1 MRIALDGR
9 TIQDHFPG
17 IGRYTYNLALALT
30 ELDTADEIVLLHN
43 QQDANSRFD
52 LDRLRARPNLTMVE
66 AHSAYFSPVEQWRIP
81 RVLRRQRCSV
91 YHSPYYLM
99 PYLNP
104 CPAVVTIHD
113 LIPILYPH
121 YFTAMQ
127 RMIFNVSVRLAARSA
142 RVVVADSEATAA
154 DLRRR
159 LTLDPRKVRVVLAAA
174 DPSLTRSGAEAI
186 EGVRLAHGLGK
197 PYVLY
202 VGSNKPHKNL
212 TRLVEAWSQVKERE
226 RAELVIAGPWDQAY
240 DAPKAA
246 AQRLG
251 IDREIRWLGS
261 IPQFE
266 LAALYSGCAVFA
278 FPSEYEGFG
287 LPVLEAMACGAP
299 VVCSDCSSLPEVA
312 ADAAILVAPDQSAP
326 WAEAIE
332 RLLGDAGL
340 RADMA
345 RRSLLRAREL
355 TWAASARRMREIYDH
370 AIIAHQ

>member
-17 IGRYTYNLALALT
+17 IGRYTYNLALGLT
-30 ELDTADEIVLLHN
+30 ELGSDDIVLLHN
-43 QQDANSRFD
+43 QRDANSRFD
-52 LDRLRARPNLTMVE
+52 LNLLRARAGLTTLE
-66 AHSAYFSPVEQWRIP
+66 ANSAYFSPVEQWRIP
-81 RVLRRQRCSV
+81 RLVRRQRCSV

-104 CPAVVTIHD
+104 CPVVVTIHD
-113 LIPILYPH
+113 LIPILYPQ

-127 RMIFNVSVRLAARSA
+127 RVVFNVTVRLAARSA

-154 DLRRR
+154 DLRRC
-159 LTLDPRKVRVVLAAA
+159 LQLDSRKVRVVLAAA
-174 DPSLTRSGAEAI
+174 DPSLTRPGEASI
-186 EGVRLAHGLGK
+186 EGVRSAHGLAK

-212 TRLVEAWSQVKERE
+212 TRLVEAWSQVKNRGQ
-226 RAELVIAGPWDQAY
+226 ADLVIAGAWDPAY
-240 DAPKAA
+240 DGPKIAA
-246 AQRLG
+246 ARLG

-261 IPQFE
+261 IPQAE
-266 LAALYSGCAVFA
+266 LAALYAGCAIFA

-299 VVCSDCSSLPEVA
+299 VICSDRSSLPEVA
-312 ADAAILVAPDQSAP
+312 GDAAIVVDPDESAP
-326 WAEAIE
+326 WTEALE
-332 RLLGDAGL
+332 RLLANTEL

-345 RRSLLRAREL
+345 RRSLLRARQIR
-355 TWAASARRMREIYDH
+355 WAESARRMRSIYEY
-370 AIIAHQ
+370 ALEVW